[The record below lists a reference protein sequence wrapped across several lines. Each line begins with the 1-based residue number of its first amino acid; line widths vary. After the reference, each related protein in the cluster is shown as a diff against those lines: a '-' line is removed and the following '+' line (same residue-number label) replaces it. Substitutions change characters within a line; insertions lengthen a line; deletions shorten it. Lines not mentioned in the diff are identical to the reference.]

1 MEEVKRIVAK
11 SEIIE
16 EDDSK
21 WPEPNADGRQELEIL
36 LDNKHIFFTVSD
48 AAYSWWV
55 VLDHQYD
62 GWYPEECGSWGT
74 SRVLLLGTGSEVL
87 GHLHHLAP
95 LQD

>member
-36 LDNKHIFFTVSD
+36 LDNKHIFFTVSGV
-48 AAYSWWV
+48 AY
-55 VLDHQYD
+55 
-62 GWYPEECGSWGT
+62 P
-74 SRVLLLGTGSEVL
+74 
-87 GHLHHLAP
+87 
-95 LQD
+95 